1 MTKRIEKQMDFVS
14 QNFEETD
21 NVKKEIVRM
30 MVFDV
35 VGAEKLLKA
44 EIEKYLG
51 EALIEY
57 AAN

>member
-1 MTKRIEKQMDFVS
+1 MDFVS